1 MINEAPSS
9 QASAIQE
16 PSEEEL
22 HADNFV
28 LKLLD
33 LMEHRW
39 INQDTLKTFVVESAD
54 AKDHLAFLRELILF
68 IRELP
73 IDLFSDL
80 EQRQHWLTLC
90 QNLMDDAID
99 QEEETLAE
107 GE

>member
-1 MINEAPSS
+1 MINEAPSTQS
-9 QASAIQE
+9 SANQD

-54 AKDHLAFLRELILF
+54 EQDHLAFLRELILF

-99 QEEETLAE
+99 QEEEALAE